1 MIAIS
6 VSLTDTARVAGFI
19 NPGTRRGD
27 LPQRHRR
34 RGQTFTRLLLERG
47 QVIAVGSTTTTQ
59 TTTTTPE
66 GTQTD
71 RAAAPHADDA
81 GARPGA
87 TPRRSCSR
95 QDPASSRSPCSPTT
109 ATSSPGPA
117 PPPTTCS
124 GDLTCLSSS
133 TRTPDTVNA
142 LLPTVPAGAHAID
155 QMDRLQRVAGPT
167 GPRSTSS
174 CSVPTW
180 TLADALALAD
190 GMRLTRPST
199 SVVLVRDEVDAH
211 DHARGDARR
220 GPRRRTGLATPTPIR
235 AAVDRAYQLYVALRG
250 PGGAMHQGRI
260 VTVFSPKG
268 GVGKTTVSVNLA
280 LALADRGARKVCL
293 VDLDLAFGDVA
304 ITLQLFPSH
313 TIEHAIGSEDAIDAP
328 LLESLLTRHADSV
341 MVLAAP
347 NHPDVRERVTP
358 MLVSR
363 ILKALR
369 ESFDFIVVDTAPAFD
384 EQTLTALDETDEC
397 VIVATLDVPT
407 LKNVKVALETLE
419 MLDIARDHRH
429 LLLNRAD
436 DNVGLG
442 RGAGRVDPRHAG
454 GEHGRD
460 LHGHRGRHQRRPAR
474 S

>member
-1 MIAIS
+1 MPI
-6 VSLTDTARVAGFI
+6 VVDPDTDTV
-19 NPGTRRGD
+19 
-27 LPQRHRR
+27 
-34 RGQTFTRLLLERG
+34 E
-47 QVIAVGSTTTTQ
+47 
-59 TTTTTPE
+59 
-66 GTQTD
+66 
-71 RAAAPHADDA
+71 
-81 GARPGA
+81 
-87 TPRRSCSR
+87 
-95 QDPASSRSPCSPTT
+95 
-109 ATSSPGPA
+109 
-117 PPPTTCS
+117 
-124 GDLTCLSSS
+124 
-133 TRTPDTVNA
+133 A
-142 LLPTVPAGAHAID
+142 LLKTVPVGTHSIG
-155 QMDRLQRVAGPT
+155 QMDRLDTWLSNRPEEYVVVVGPHVELT
-167 GPRSTSS
+167 
-174 CSVPTW
+174 
-180 TLADALALAD
+180 AALALAD

-199 SVVLVRDEVDAH
+199 SVVLIREEVDAQTMREAM
-211 DHARGDARR
+211 HAGIRDVV
-220 GPRRRTGLATPTPIR
+220 PLTDSDTIR

-280 LALADRGARKVCL
+280 LALADRGARKVCV

-313 TIEHAIGSEDAIDAP
+313 TIEHAIGSEDAMDAP
-328 LLESLLTRHADSV
+328 LLESLLTRHGDSV

-363 ILKALR
+363 ILKTLR

-419 MLDIARDHRH
+419 MLDIARGHRH

-442 RGAGRVDPRHAG
+442 AERVESILGMPVASMVETSMDIAAATNAGQPLMTQNPDHLFSAALRGFSTQLTGQPVAPTPTNPRPSGEPEKSGR
-454 GEHGRD
+454 
-460 LHGHRGRHQRRPAR
+460 LFRRKK
-474 S
+474 

>member
-1 MIAIS
+1 MPI
-6 VSLTDTARVAGFI
+6 VVDTDTD
-19 NPGTRRGD
+19 T
-27 LPQRHRR
+27 
-34 RGQTFTRLLLERG
+34 
-47 QVIAVGSTTTTQ
+47 IA
-59 TTTTTPE
+59 
-66 GTQTD
+66 
-71 RAAAPHADDA
+71 ALM
-81 GARPGA
+81 
-87 TPRRSCSR
+87 
-95 QDPASSRSPCSPTT
+95 PA
-109 ATSSPGPA
+109 
-117 PPPTTCS
+117 
-124 GDLTCLSSS
+124 
-133 TRTPDTVNA
+133 
-142 LLPTVPAGAHAID
+142 VPAGAHSIE
-155 QMDRLQRVAGPT
+155 QMDRLQPWLENRQEEYVVVLGPH
-167 GPRSTSS
+167 
-174 CSVPTW
+174 VD
-180 TLADALALAD
+180 LAEAVALAD

-199 SVVLVRDEVDAH
+199 SVVLVREEVDAQTMRESM
-211 DHARGDARR
+211 HAGVRDVVQL
-220 GPRRRTGLATPTPIR
+220 TDLDSIR

-304 ITLQLFPSH
+304 ITLQLFPGH
-313 TIEHAIGSEDAIDAP
+313 TIEHAIGSEDALDAP

-369 ESFDFIVVDTAPAFD
+369 ESFDYIVVDTAPAFD

-442 RGAGRVDPRHAG
+442 ADRVESILGMPVASMVETSMDIAAATNAGQPLMSQNPQHSFSSSLREFSTRLTGQPLAPTTAG
-454 GEHGRD
+454 PQVVEEAEK
-460 LHGHRGRHQRRPAR
+460 PAR
-474 S
+474 MFRRKK